1 YMLDELKDIATR
13 LNSISLNEGF
23 QASFNSQDIINS
35 GDVEAWKR
43 FVNSLRLRMLNRVS
57 LSPEFMARA
66 NSETSEILSNSSQFP
81 IVNNND
87 QNIMIEVYDVSTP
100 INSSGFQQGI
110 NSDGWAGD
118 DASKVMID
126 LLTESEDPRLRVMF
140 EPGANAGGTY

>member
-1 YMLDELKDIATR
+1 CYETMRMVDLFGSIPFFNAGMLSLNGGDYNASFAEYDEGPEIYTYMLDELKDIATR

-66 NSETSEILSNSSQFP
+66 NSETSEILSN
-81 IVNNND
+81 
-87 QNIMIEVYDVSTP
+87 
-100 INSSGFQQGI
+100 
-110 NSDGWAGD
+110 
-118 DASKVMID
+118 
-126 LLTESEDPRLRVMF
+126 
-140 EPGANAGGTY
+140 